1 MPLVTVVMPAFN
13 VAPYLREA
21 VDSVLAQT
29 FRDWEL
35 LIVNDG
41 STDETPAIAH
51 EYARR
56 DPRIRVIDQQNCGLA
71 CARNTALRAGTGEFF
86 ALLDS
91 DDLWEPGFLQS
102 QLDVFAQYPE
112 TGLVSG
118 SARLLGGPQHGQ
130 PARPIVPGNPALTL
144 EEMIADE
151 TAVFIMSTFRRPV
164 YEAIGGFDA
173 AKRRSEDWDY
183 WLRAVAAGFVFRRNW
198 QPLAWYRV
206 REDSLS
212 RNSAAMLREM
222 LHTLGKARQSV
233 VEGTAAHRALAAQV
247 ARFEQSLLLEEAKD
261 ALESGA
267 FGDASARLYEL
278 REKGGG
284 VLVGIT
290 AWLSTHAPHAAQ
302 AAYRMRRLRPR
313 WLRA

>member
-1 MPLVTVVMPAFN
+1 MPAVSIIMPAFN

-29 FRDWEL
+29 CGDWEL
-35 LIVNDG
+35 LVVNDG
-41 STDETPAIAH
+41 STDGTGAIAH
-51 EYARR
+51 DYASR
-56 DPRIRVIDQQNCGLA
+56 DSRIRVIDQENCGLA
-71 CARNTALRAGTGEFF
+71 CARNTALRAGTGDFF

-102 QLDVFAQYPE
+102 QLDVFAQHPE
-112 TGLVSG
+112 TALVTG
-118 SARLLGGPQHGQ
+118 SARLLGGPQNGQ
-130 PARPIVPGNPALTL
+130 PARPVVAGHPALTL
-144 EEMIADE
+144 EQMIADE
-151 TAVFIMSTFRRPV
+151 TAVFIMATFRRAV
-164 YEAIGGFDA
+164 YDAIGGFDA

-222 LHTLGKARQSV
+222 LHTLGKVRQHV
-233 VEGTAAHRALAAQV
+233 AEGSAAHRALAAQV
-247 ARFEQSLLLEEAKD
+247 ARFEQELLLEEAKEL
-261 ALESGA
+261 LERGD
-267 FGDASARLYEL
+267 FGDASARLYKL
-278 REKGGG
+278 RAQGGG
-284 VLVGIT
+284 VLVGVT
-290 AWLSTHAPHAAQ
+290 AWLSAHAPQAAL